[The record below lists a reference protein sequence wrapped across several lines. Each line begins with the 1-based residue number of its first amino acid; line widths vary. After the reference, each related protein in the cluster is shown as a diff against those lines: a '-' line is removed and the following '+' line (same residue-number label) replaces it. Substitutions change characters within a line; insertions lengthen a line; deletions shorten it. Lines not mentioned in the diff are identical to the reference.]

1 MQSKSIRPYMSTG
14 ELGELLGIQAWRI
27 ARLFELG
34 VVAEPVRVAG
44 RRTIPAALV
53 PEIVDALRARN
64 WLPSE
69 QPEDD
74 R

>member
-1 MQSKSIRPYMSTG
+1 METKLARPFLSTG

-64 WLPSE
+64 WLPLD
-69 QPEDD
+69 QLEDC